1 MTSYWM
7 KSYQHQ
13 SGQCNDNHNNDVHY
27 FGPEAYSHHDV
38 CLSVLDD
45 DDDGDENGCCVSV
58 IISGWPSLT
67 HDTY

>member
-7 KSYQHQ
+7 QSYQHQ
-13 SGQCNDNHNNDVHY
+13 PGQCYDNHNVHY

-38 CLSVLDD
+38 CLSVLDG
-45 DDDGDENGCCVSV
+45 DDDGDENGCCVGA

>member
-1 MTSYWM
+1 MSSYWM
-7 KSYQHQ
+7 QSYQHQ
-13 SGQCNDNHNNDVHY
+13 PGQCYDNHNNDVHY
-27 FGPEAYSHHDV
+27 FGPEAYF

-45 DDDGDENGCCVSV
+45 DDDGDENGFCVSA